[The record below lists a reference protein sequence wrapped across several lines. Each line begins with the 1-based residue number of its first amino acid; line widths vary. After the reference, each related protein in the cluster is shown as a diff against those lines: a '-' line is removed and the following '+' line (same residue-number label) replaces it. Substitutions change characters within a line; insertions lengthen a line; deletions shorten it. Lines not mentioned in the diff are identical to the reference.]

1 MARDPWHALALTDM
15 GRFDRVFE
23 SVVGSTLR
31 PGAPGT
37 ARLTRDWGDRLVSVR
52 YRYSESPLMRF
63 TTVELV
69 VAAADWKPSPSRQVL
84 VDVKSWEP
92 ELREKV
98 RAAGGKWVPKAMRW
112 RMRYDKA
119 TALGLTERISFL
131 VPHASKTSTGIGTR
145 NSLPVQNRTRFRR
158 KSS

>member
-1 MARDPWHALALTDM
+1 M
-15 GRFDRVFE
+15 GRFDHVFE

-37 ARLTRDWGDRLVSVR
+37 RRLVRDWGDRLVSVR
-52 YRYSESPLMRF
+52 YRYSESPPLRF
-63 TTVELV
+63 TTVEIV
-69 VAAADWKPSPSRQVL
+69 VAAADWKPTPSRQVL

-92 ELREKV
+92 ELRARV
-98 RAAGGKWVPKAMRW
+98 RTAGGEWIPKAMRW

-119 TALGLTERISFL
+119 TSLGLADRISFI
-131 VPHASKTSTGIGTR
+131 VPHASKTSTDVGTQ
-145 NSLPVQNRTRFRR
+145 NSLPVQKRARFRR